1 MTAEPID
8 GIVKY
13 QASHAMGDVETYL
26 RTLPAGIRETA
37 LDALALFPELD
48 AARTTLHD
56 AGLIGV
62 YPSGI
67 GYGNISLRLAG
78 NLFLISGSGTGS
90 SRLLGKQG
98 YSLVHAFDPL
108 KNTVASFGPIQASSE
123 SMTHGAVYG
132 AANKARCVIHI
143 HSPFLFTSL
152 LAKGF
157 PRTPESVAYGTPALS
172 REVARLITEELS
184 PSEGVFVTAGHNEGV
199 FTYGESIAS
208 TLNLI
213 LFPEHDKGLI
223 MGIKIGI
230 IGGSG
235 LDNLNIFT
243 NARDTFTGTVWG
255 EPSSPLREGEIAGI
269 PVAVLARH
277 GRSHTIAPS
286 SVNYRANIQTLKDAG
301 CTHILATTATGSLR
315 EEIRRGDLVIL
326 DQFIDFTKQRK
337 MTFHDYFKPGQPV
350 HAPMAEPFDATLRQ
364 ILIDGCRKND
374 FPFPSHR
381 NRRHHRR
388 PPLLHQGGIPYVSDV
403 GG

>member
-26 RTLPAGIRETA
+26 RTVPAGIRETA
-37 LDALALFPELD
+37 LDALALFSELD

-143 HSPFLFTSL
+143 HIPLYVPAGERLPQDSGIRRLRNPCP
-152 LAKGF
+152 F
-157 PRTPESVAYGTPALS
+157 PRSGTLDYGRAFSFRRSLC
-172 REVARLITEELS
+172 
-184 PSEGVFVTAGHNEGV
+184 N
-199 FTYGESIAS
+199 
-208 TLNLI
+208 
-213 LFPEHDKGLI
+213 
-223 MGIKIGI
+223 
-230 IGGSG
+230 
-235 LDNLNIFT
+235 
-243 NARDTFTGTVWG
+243 
-255 EPSSPLREGEIAGI
+255 
-269 PVAVLARH
+269 
-277 GRSHTIAPS
+277 GRA
-286 SVNYRANIQTLKDAG
+286 
-301 CTHILATTATGSLR
+301 
-315 EEIRRGDLVIL
+315 
-326 DQFIDFTKQRK
+326 
-337 MTFHDYFKPGQPV
+337 
-350 HAPMAEPFDATLRQ
+350 
-364 ILIDGCRKND
+364 
-374 FPFPSHR
+374 
-381 NRRHHRR
+381 
-388 PPLLHQGGIPYVSDV
+388 
-403 GG
+403 

>member
-37 LDALALFPELD
+37 LDALALFSELD

-108 KNTVASFGPIQASSE
+108 KNTVASFGPVQASSE

-213 LFPEHDKGLI
+213 R
-223 MGIKIGI
+223 
-230 IGGSG
+230 S
-235 LDNLNIFT
+235 LNT
-243 NARDTFTGTVWG
+243 T
-255 EPSSPLREGEIAGI
+255 
-269 PVAVLARH
+269 
-277 GRSHTIAPS
+277 
-286 SVNYRANIQTLKDAG
+286 KD
-301 CTHILATTATGSLR
+301 
-315 EEIRRGDLVIL
+315 
-326 DQFIDFTKQRK
+326 
-337 MTFHDYFKPGQPV
+337 
-350 HAPMAEPFDATLRQ
+350 
-364 ILIDGCRKND
+364 
-374 FPFPSHR
+374 
-381 NRRHHRR
+381 
-388 PPLLHQGGIPYVSDV
+388 
-403 GG
+403 